1 MDHLESIIQEVTSLK
16 KFYKKIS
23 DENIQLKQQIQQIFQ
38 EEEIKKCPSYELLK
52 ETYSVV
58 VFNKTKNSKS
68 EYAELPNP
76 YMPAWAHKKLSK
88 RQQPKQTEV
97 NTPKKPVQK
106 PIKIKT
112 PKLATSP
119 NLESPS
125 ECMLLDEPTAK
136 KSPSNAQSQSQSQS
150 PQEPI
155 CVEQIEINDVIYLL
169 HENRIYNK
177 KTGLPVGKIDV
188 GVVILND
195 VPITLKTKKIIHIS
209 DNQYRD
215 RDNNVYEL
223 HKDLSIAKAIG
234 EYDNGEV
241 LVFA

>member
-1 MDHLESIIQEVTSLK
+1 MK
-16 KFYKKIS
+16 AS
-23 DENIQLKQQIQQIFQ
+23 DQNI
-38 EEEIKKCPSYELLK
+38 
-52 ETYSVV
+52 
-58 VFNKTKNSKS
+58 
-68 EYAELPNP
+68 
-76 YMPAWAHKKLSK
+76 H
-88 RQQPKQTEV
+88 R
-97 NTPKKPVQK
+97 QK
-106 PIKIKT
+106 PIKIFVFEKNEIDIL
-112 PKLATSP
+112 KDWIDYHAKIVGYENIVVIDHKSDDGSFNLAKSYQDRGLTAIRYTGPYTNKGAQMTHEMKKFRENSSILIP
-119 NLESPS
+119 
-125 ECMLLDEPTAK
+125 LDEPTAK
-136 KSPSNAQSQSQSQS
+136 KPPSNAQSQS

-155 CVEQIEINDVIYLL
+155 SVEQIEINDVIYLL

-188 GVVILND
+188 GVVILNG

-223 HKDLSIAKAIG
+223 HKDLAIAKAIG